1 MQYGFIIP
9 NGDIQ
14 TAPDLAAEAEAAGW
28 DGVFIPDCIS
38 IDTEGFPPGPGY
50 DPWIVLAV
58 MAVRTKHVR
67 LGTMLSPISRRRPW
81 KLARETVTLDHLS
94 HGRLILPVG
103 LGAAKDDAGF
113 YKVGEAM
120 DLKTRAKLLDE
131 SLDILTGLWSG
142 QRFSYSGEH
151 YHIQDMMLLPP
162 PVQSP
167 RIPVWVVG
175 AWPYKKSMQRV
186 LRWDGILP
194 QKTDGTAMTPADIQA
209 IKAFVDEHRTLKT
222 PFDIALDA
230 ETPSNDHERAIS
242 IVRPWAEA
250 GVTWWLESMWQSHIT
265 LDDIR
270 TRIKQGPP
278 RDPR

>member
-94 HGRLILPVG
+94 NGRLILPVG

-167 RIPVWVVG
+167 RIPIWVVG

-186 LRWDGILP
+186 LHWDGILP

-230 ETPSNDHERAIS
+230 ETPGNDHERAIS